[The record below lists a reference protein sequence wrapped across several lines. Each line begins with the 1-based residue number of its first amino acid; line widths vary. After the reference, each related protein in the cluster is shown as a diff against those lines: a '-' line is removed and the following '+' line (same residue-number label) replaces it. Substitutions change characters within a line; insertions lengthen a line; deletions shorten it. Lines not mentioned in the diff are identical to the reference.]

1 MNDEKPHID
10 FMLLQCNY
18 RATLPHQSMNFR
30 FREVVLLIQNDL
42 LSHLKDT
49 EEIQRQIEPH

>member
-18 RATLPHQSMNFR
+18 
-30 FREVVLLIQNDL
+30 
-42 LSHLKDT
+42 SHLTTSINELPFSRGRAFDSD
-49 EEIQRQIEPH
+49 